1 MKKNYQKFLIF
12 NFTLENIEKI
22 VLTLKQIECIFAVF
36 NLSFMDNATST
47 PQEKQNEIFN
57 GGVVPIT
64 DQVSTPPVNPQT
76 VKNVSTKEVE
86 EFKYQPKPKI
96 NLKKTSKVFVAAISF
111 VIILVPLLFIFLKYN
126 PFNNKSVSS
135 KKGEI
140 VWWSLGIDEIV
151 AKKMVADYLQDNPRA
166 KINLIVESEI
176 DYGERLLNS
185 LKDGKG
191 PDVFTIHNSWVP
203 MVAEHL
209 DPIPAKIYSEE
220 DYSKNYYSVISKDF
234 KTTEGIVGVPLE
246 YDALTLFV
254 NEDIFSRSGKTYPKT
269 WDEFATLADELTLK
283 DGKGFILQSG
293 AALGITQNVD
303 FWQEIVALLML
314 ENKSNLISPNAN
326 ATVEKTSFEALL
338 SYADYY
344 STLKVWNSTLPS
356 STTAFAEGKVVM
368 FFAPARAA
376 REIKKI
382 SPNLKFRTI
391 IVPQVRKNDPNEPD
405 VSYATYWAQAVW
417 KKSNDKD
424 LAWDFLKYLARD
436 DSYEKMQNYYKELG
450 IPSPA
455 SPKISER
462 EKLTNDRVLGSV
474 VALAPVATS
483 WYLADKTYDGPKG
496 INTVVNTAYKKAIDA
511 ISLTRRR
518 DKIVLLKT
526 LSSEL
531 KKGLFTFGITR

>member
-1 MKKNYQKFLIF
+1 MVNV
-12 NFTLENIEKI
+12 TP
-22 VLTLKQIECIFAVF
+22 
-36 NLSFMDNATST
+36 T
-47 PQEKQNEIFN
+47 PQEKQNEIYQ
-57 GGVVPIT
+57 GRVVST
-64 DQVSTPPVNPQT
+64 GNQVSTPPVNTQT
-76 VKNVSTKEVE
+76 IQGINTKGVE
-86 EFKYQPKPKI
+86 EFKYQPKTRI
-96 NLKKTSKVFVAAISF
+96 NLKKISKVFATAISF
-111 VIILVPLLFIFLKYN
+111 LIVIVPLLYIFLRYN
-126 PFNNKSVSS
+126 PFNKYSVSS

-140 VWWSLGIDEIV
+140 VWWSLGTDEVV
-151 AKKMVADYLQDNPRA
+151 AKKMVEDYLQGNPGA

-203 MVAEHL
+203 MMIEHL
-209 DPIPAKIYSEE
+209 DPMPAKIYSEE

-254 NEDIFSRSGKTYPKT
+254 NEDVFSRSGKTYPKT
-269 WDEFATLADELTLK
+269 WDEFAALTSELTLK

-293 AALGITQNVD
+293 AALGLTQNID

-314 ENKSNLISPNAN
+314 ENKSNLLSPNAD
-326 ATVEKTSFEALL
+326 ATVEKTSFEAMM
-338 SYADYY
+338 SYTDYY
-344 STLKVWNSTLPS
+344 STLKVWNNALPA

-368 FFAPARAA
+368 FFAPTRAA

-382 SPNLKFRTI
+382 NPNLKFRTI
-391 IVPQVRKNDPNEPD
+391 IVPQVRKNDPDEPD

-417 KKSNDKD
+417 KKSGDKD
-424 LAWDFLKYLARD
+424 LAWDFLKYLTSD

-450 IPSPA
+450 IPSLA
-455 SPKISER
+455 SPKVSER

-474 VALAPVATS
+474 VALAPISTS

-496 INTVVNTAYKKAIDA
+496 INTVVNTAYKKVIDA
-511 ISLTRRR
+511 ISLSRRR
-518 DKIVLLKT
+518 DRTVLLKT

-531 KKGLFTFGITR
+531 KKGLFTFGVTH

>member
-1 MKKNYQKFLIF
+1 
-12 NFTLENIEKI
+12 
-22 VLTLKQIECIFAVF
+22 
-36 NLSFMDNATST
+36 MDNTTSQS
-47 PQEKQNEIFN
+47 QEKQSDIPQR
-57 GGVVPIT
+57 GAVPVK
-64 DQVSTPPVNPQT
+64 DQVSIPPVNPKTAQ
-76 VKNVSTKEVE
+76 NIPAKEVE

-96 NLKKTSKVFVAAISF
+96 NLKKTLKVVVSVISF
-111 VIILVPLLFIFLKYN
+111 LIILVPLLFIFLKYN
-126 PFNNKSVSS
+126 PFKNKGVST
-135 KKGEI
+135 KRGEI
-140 VWWSLGIDEIV
+140 VWWSLGIDEVV
-151 AKKMVADYLQDNPRA
+151 AKKMVADYLKDNPKA

-203 MVAEHL
+203 MMAEQL
-209 DPIPAKIYSEE
+209 DPMPANVYSQEE
-220 DYSKNYYSVISKDF
+220 YSKSYYSVVSKDF
-234 KTTEGIVGVPLE
+234 KTTEGIVGIPLE

-303 FWQEIVALLML
+303 YWQEIIALLLL
-314 ENKSNLISPNAN
+314 ENKSNLFSPNTN
-326 ATVEKTSFEALL
+326 PTVEQTSFEALL
-338 SYADYY
+338 SFADYY
-344 STLKVWNSTLPS
+344 STAKVWNSSLPS
-356 STTAFAEGKVVM
+356 STTAFADGKAVM
-368 FFAPARAA
+368 IFAPAKAA

-417 KKSNDKD
+417 RKSGDKE
-424 LAWDFLKYLARD
+424 LAWDFLKYLASD
-436 DSYEKMQNYYKELG
+436 GSYEKMQSYYKELG
-450 IPSPA
+450 IPPPA
-455 SPKISER
+455 SPKVSQR

-474 VALAPVATS
+474 VALAPIATS

-496 INTVVNTAYKKAIDA
+496 INTSVNAAYKKTIDA
-511 ISLTRRR
+511 VSLTRRR

-531 KKGLFTFGITR
+531 KKGLFTFGITH